1 MYFRKLFE
9 TMAILGQIRKRS
21 IFLILVIGMALFA
34 FVISGVFTSNGG
46 FDSNKPIGKINGEEI
61 DFEMFNS
68 MVEQS
73 QAFYGLNTIKAVNLA
88 WEQGLQNQILT
99 QELEKLGIDAGKNQ
113 LEQIISQDQSIA
125 LNPIFQNEIGLFD
138 FNLFSNYITQLKST
152 NPSLYNSWRL
162 QEENFITIAKQKIYF
177 DLIRSSIIQ
186 TNIESKIQY
195 HLENDKVNLQ
205 YLRIPYENIPDSLF
219 KIKDSEIL
227 SYMKKN
233 KDEYEISES
242 KEIEYIYIQDTASE
256 LDINNIISNLEQLR
270 DGFNQLNRVTNNVDY
285 VEGFKDTKEISEFID
300 IYSDISWDSIY
311 VTREDINSDYDD
323 ILFGL
328 NIGQVFGPY
337 KDDDFYK
344 ISRMVGKKR
353 EGNLNKV
360 LLANVAKEIIPSNE
374 SSNNNYRKASQ
385 AEFDANNDLPLNQ
398 SNVNIAINNFKSFEE
413 FDEGI
418 PGINNSR
425 QIIKWLYDKGSKVGD
440 VRRFDLADGYL
451 VAKIIQFNKK
461 RLTNMDNVRDEI
473 SEIILNDKKFSYL
486 KNKYKSTIDIE
497 SIAIENNIDIE
508 NASAVTQSDPIL
520 VGAGPEPY
528 IIGSSFSLMEDEIS
542 ELLKG
547 NNGIYIVR
555 LKSKQT
561 AEEFNL
567 SQDITNSSIES
578 ELERMSL
585 LIPEVLES
593 NAEIIDNRSFYY

>member
-1 MYFRKLFE
+1 
-9 TMAILGQIRKRS
+9 MAILGQIRKRS
-21 IFLILVIGMALFA
+21 FFLILVIGMALFA

-46 FDSNKPIGKINGEEI
+46 FGSNKPIGEINGEEI

-68 MVEQS
+68 MVEQA
-73 QAFYGLNTIKAVNLA
+73 QVVYGLNTIKAVNLA

-162 QEENFITIAKQKIYF
+162 QEENFITVAKQKIYF

-227 SYMKKN
+227 SYIKRN
-233 KDEYEISES
+233 KDQYEISES
-242 KEIEYIYIQDTASE
+242 KEIEYIYIQDTASD

-337 KDDDFYK
+337 KDENFYK

-398 SNVNIAINNFKSFEE
+398 SNVDIAINNFESFEE

-440 VRRFDLADGYL
+440 VRRFDLADGYF

-461 RLTNMDNVRDEI
+461 RLTNIDNVRDEI

-497 SIAIENNIDIE
+497 SIAIENNIEVE

-528 IIGSSFSLMEDEIS
+528 IIGSSFSLMEDETS

-547 NNGIYIVR
+547 NNGIYVIR

-567 SQDITNSSIES
+567 VQDKTNPSIDS

-585 LIPEVLES
+585 LIPEILES
-593 NAEIIDNRSFYY
+593 NSEIVDNRSFYY

>member
-1 MYFRKLFE
+1 
-9 TMAILGQIRKRS
+9 MAILGQIRKRS
-21 IFLILVIGMALFA
+21 FFLILVIGMALFA

-46 FDSNKPIGKINGEEI
+46 FGSNKPIGEINGEEI

-68 MVEQS
+68 MVEQA
-73 QAFYGLNTIKAVNLA
+73 QVVYGLNTIKAVNLA

-125 LNPIFQNEIGLFD
+125 SNPLFQNEIGLFD

-162 QEENFITIAKQKIYF
+162 QEENFITVAKQKIYF

-219 KIKDSEIL
+219 QIKDSEIL

-233 KDEYEISES
+233 KDQYEISES

-311 VTREDINSDYDD
+311 VTRDDINSDYDD

-337 KDDDFYK
+337 KDDNFYK

-398 SNVNIAINNFKSFEE
+398 SNAGIPINNFESFEE

-425 QIIKWLYDKGSKVGD
+425 QIIKWLYDKDSKVGD
-440 VRRFDLADGYL
+440 VRRFDLADGYF

-461 RLTNMDNVRDEI
+461 RLTNIDNVRDEI
-473 SEIILNDKKFSYL
+473 SEIILNDKKFSFL

-497 SIAIENNIDIE
+497 SIATENNIEVE

-528 IIGSSFSLMEDEIS
+528 IIGSSFSLMEDETS

-547 NNGIYIVR
+547 NNGIYIIR

-567 SQDITNSSIES
+567 VQDKTNPSIDS

-585 LIPEVLES
+585 LIPEILES
-593 NAEIIDNRSFYY
+593 NAEIVDNRNFYY

>member
-1 MYFRKLFE
+1 
-9 TMAILGQIRKRS
+9 MAILGQIRKRS
-21 IFLILVIGMALFA
+21 FFLILVIGMALFA

-46 FDSNKPIGKINGEEI
+46 FGSNKPIGEINGEEI

-68 MVEQS
+68 MVEQA
-73 QAFYGLNTIKAVNLA
+73 QVVYGLNTIKAVNLA

-162 QEENFITIAKQKIYF
+162 QEENFITVAKQKIYF

-233 KDEYEISES
+233 KDQYEISES

-256 LDINNIISNLEQLR
+256 IDINNIISNLEQLR

-337 KDDDFYK
+337 KDENFYK

-374 SSNNNYRKASQ
+374 SSNNNYRIASQ

-398 SNVNIAINNFKSFEE
+398 SNVDIAINNFESFEE

-425 QIIKWLYDKGSKVGD
+425 QIIKWLYDKGSKIGD
-440 VRRFDLADGYL
+440 VRRFDLADGYF

-461 RLTNMDNVRDEI
+461 RLTNIDNVRDEI

-497 SIAIENNIDIE
+497 SIAIENNIEVE

-528 IIGSSFSLMEDEIS
+528 IIGSSFSLMEDETS

-547 NNGIYIVR
+547 NNGIYIIR

-567 SQDITNSSIES
+567 VQDKTNPSIDS

-585 LIPEVLES
+585 LIPEILES
-593 NAEIIDNRSFYY
+593 NSEIVDNRSFYY

>member
-1 MYFRKLFE
+1 
-9 TMAILGQIRKRS
+9 MAILGQIRKRS

-46 FDSNKPIGKINGEEI
+46 FGSNKPIGEINGEEI
-61 DFEMFNS
+61 DFEIFNS
-68 MVEQS
+68 MVEQT
-73 QAFYGLNTIKAVNLA
+73 QAVYGLNTIKAVNLA

-125 LNPIFQNEIGLFD
+125 SNPIFQNEIGLFD
-138 FNLFSNYITQLKST
+138 FKLFSNYISQLKST
-152 NPSLYNSWRL
+152 NPSIYNSWRL
-162 QEENFITIAKQKIYF
+162 QEENFITVAKQKIYF

-205 YLRIPYENIPDSLF
+205 YLRIPYENIPDSIF
-219 KIKDSEIL
+219 KIKDSELL

-242 KEIEYIYIQDTASE
+242 KEIEYIYIEDTASE
-256 LDINNIISNLEQLR
+256 LDVNNIISNLEQLR

-285 VEGFKDTKEISEFID
+285 VEGFKDTKDISEFID
-300 IYSDISWDSIY
+300 TYSDISWDSIY
-311 VTREDINSDYDD
+311 VTREDIKSDYDD

-337 KDDDFYK
+337 KDENFYK

-398 SNVNIAINNFKSFEE
+398 SNVDIAINNFESFEE

-440 VRRFDLADGYL
+440 VRRFDLADGYF

-461 RLTNMDNVRDEI
+461 RLTNIDNVRDEI

-497 SIAIENNIDIE
+497 SIAIENNIEIE

-520 VGAGPEPY
+520 VGAGTEPY

-585 LIPEVLES
+585 LIPEILES
-593 NAEIIDNRSFYY
+593 NSEIVDNRSLYY

>member
-1 MYFRKLFE
+1 
-9 TMAILGQIRKRS
+9 MAILGQIRKRS
-21 IFLILVIGMALFA
+21 FFLILVIGMALFA

-46 FDSNKPIGKINGEEI
+46 FGSNKPIGEINGEEI

-68 MVEQS
+68 MVEQA
-73 QAFYGLNTIKAVNLA
+73 QVVYGLNTIQAVNFA
-88 WEQGLQNQILT
+88 WEQGLQSQILT

-138 FNLFSNYITQLKST
+138 FNLFSNYISQLKST

-162 QEENFITIAKQKIYF
+162 QEENFITVAKQKIYF

-233 KDEYEISES
+233 KDQYEISES
-242 KEIEYIYIQDTASE
+242 KEIEYIYIEDTASD

-300 IYSDISWDSIY
+300 IYSDTSWDSIY

-337 KDDDFYK
+337 KDENFYK

-398 SNVNIAINNFKSFEE
+398 SNVDIAINNFESFEE

-440 VRRFDLADGYL
+440 VRRFDLADGYF

-461 RLTNMDNVRDEI
+461 RLTNIDNVRGEI

-497 SIAIENNIDIE
+497 SIAIENNIEVE

-528 IIGSSFSLMEDEIS
+528 IIGSSFSLMEDETS

-567 SQDITNSSIES
+567 VQDKTNPSIDS

-585 LIPEVLES
+585 LIPEILES
-593 NAEIIDNRSFYY
+593 NSEIVDNRSFYY